1 MNNEVNESESNSSET
16 YSLKDYLILIRN
28 NLVPVMII
36 IAAGIIVSVLYAL
49 SSVDIYKAESTLKLT
64 KSGGSILQSPF
75 LPDIQDYG
83 SDRFISNEIEI
94 LRSYNLREK
103 VAQAL
108 IDTIISYPDDSKFDL
123 LFQDEPTFGKKDDQ
137 RDVQSLENITDLL
150 SKVSIE
156 QKRGLDIII
165 IGAESPSAFEANLI
179 ANTYARHYRMF
190 NLQLNRDQLTFVKNF
205 LYEQKESKRKE
216 LQEAEDLLRSFQEK
230 GGIIALDAQANE
242 LIRQLSQFE
251 AQKNASQIEL
261 MASEEIL
268 TKLKSDLKD
277 QDPKLADYLE
287 SVTSEAYLN
296 ALQKQISEF
305 QILRDLAQS
314 GVDRSV
320 DVSIK
325 VKEYEDRIKELR
337 KKLDEKIKVLKAGI
351 YASSPEEVKELTRKI
366 VDEEL
371 KSKSLRISI
380 DGLLNIV
387 NRYERRFNTL
397 PKTSIDLARFQR
409 NRESTEKLYV
419 LLEEKYQ
426 EALINEQSQPGN
438 VLIIDTAREPKYP
451 SKPNRILIIIVGAVL
466 GIGLAFAYVF
476 VKNYFDNTIKTPED
490 IQKKNVNVLAWIPE
504 IEGLSVNGTN
514 VSEFVIAR
522 FPDSIPSEAFRALRT
537 RIHFSRPDVSSLRT
551 ILVTSPAPREGKT
564 TIALNLA
571 GSFAQ
576 TNKKTLLIDCDLRK
590 PRVHHLFNARKT
602 PGLIDYLFNN
612 ASLDEIIRHTEMQNL
627 DYITSGTI
635 PPNPAELLASHQLD
649 EFLNDMKKIYDIIII
664 DSPPVVAVTDSE
676 ILSRKVDGTV
686 LVVSSELTEADML
699 KRAVELLRN
708 DNAALIGTVLNN
720 FSYKAGYA
728 SYYKYYYY
736 YSPKKGAEVKE

>member
-1 MNNEVNESESNSSET
+1 MMNNTTDEIDSSESES

-28 NLVPVMII
+28 NMVPVILII
-36 IAAGIIVSVLYAL
+36 TAGLVVSVIYAL
-49 SSVDIYKAESTLKLT
+49 TSVDVYRSEATLKLA

-94 LRSYNLREK
+94 LKSYNLREQ
-103 VAQAL
+103 VALAL
-108 IDTIISYPDDSKFDL
+108 IDTLVNHSDDEKFFL
-123 LFQDEPTFGKKDDQ
+123 LYEDEPAFGGKEEIRQVKSVGQ
-137 RDVQSLENITDLL
+137 IAGMLSSIT
-150 SKVSIE
+150 IE

-165 IGAESPSAFEANLI
+165 VASESPSAFEAALI
-179 ANTYARHYRMF
+179 ANTFAEQYRMF

-205 LYEQKESKRKE
+205 LEEQKENKRKE
-216 LQEAEDLLRSFQEK
+216 LQDAEDLLRTFQEK
-230 GGIIALDAQANE
+230 GGVVALDAQANE

-251 AQKNASQIEL
+251 AQKSAAQIEL
-261 MASEEIL
+261 MATEEIL
-268 TKLKSDLKD
+268 NKLKEDLKD
-277 QDPKLADYLE
+277 QDPRLADYLE
-287 SVTSEAYLN
+287 SLTSEVYLL
-296 ALQKQISEF
+296 ALQKQISEL
-305 QILRDLAQS
+305 QLQKDLALS
-314 GVDRSV
+314 GVDNKIDISV
-320 DVSIK
+320 TVKAYDDKIK
-325 VKEYEDRIKELR
+325 DLK

-371 KSKSLRISI
+371 NRRSLEISI
-380 DGLLNIV
+380 TGLTGIV
-387 NRYERRFNTL
+387 DRYERRFNTL

-438 VLIIDTAREPKYP
+438 VLIIDNARVPATP
-451 SKPNRILIIIVGAVL
+451 SKPNRLLIILVGCIL
-466 GIGLAFAYVF
+466 GVGLAFGYVF
-476 VKNYFDNTIKTPED
+476 VKNYFDSTIKTPED

-504 IEGLSVNGTN
+504 IEGLGINGSGA
-514 VSEFVIAR
+514 SEFVIAR
-522 FPDSIPSEAFRALRT
+522 LPDSIPSEAFRALRT
-537 RIHFSRPDVSSLRT
+537 RVNFSRPDIASLQT

-576 TNKKTLLIDCDLRK
+576 TNKKTLLVDCDLRK
-590 PRVHHLFNARKT
+590 PRVHSIFNSNKT
-602 PGLIDYLFNN
+602 PGLIDFLFGK
-612 ASLDEIIRHTEMQNL
+612 STLDDVVRKTEIDNL
-627 DYITSGTI
+627 SYIASGTI
-635 PPNPAELLASHQLD
+635 PPNPAEMLASQQLED
-649 EFLNDMKKIYDIIII
+649 FLNDMKKIYDIIII

-676 ILSRKVDGTV
+676 ILSRKVDGTI

-699 KRAVELLRN
+699 KRAVELLRS
-708 DNAALIGTVLNN
+708 DNAILLGTVLNN

-736 YSPKKGAEVKE
+736 YAPKKGLEG